1 VVAGLVVSGLLFA
14 VYLFVVIAPVAGTF
28 GFDAFAYWSFPRADP
43 YYLAEGHLGSFVYT
57 PVIARLFAPFAL
69 LDWYPFIVLWTAL
82 LAGTAIWLGGWRRS
96 ERRGGE
102 TPHGGMRVGGI
113 VGQPLA
119 ERAAI
124 AHEPYAADVHTDQR
138 PRGRLELFPR
148 RLGWLAVLA
157 FPPVAVE
164 LYHGNIELLI
174 ALAIAIGFRYPAAWA
189 FVLVSKVTPGVGL
202 LWFLLRREW
211 RSLAIALGLTAVLV
225 SVSYALDPN
234 LWREWLERE
243 VSVTL
248 QIAPDQPQIA
258 IPLSIRLAA
267 AAVLVAWG
275 AQTDRRWTVV
285 VAGAIA
291 MPVLWVTSFSVLAAL
306 GAIDRP
312 ELAPRGAA
320 NRASVPAPA
329 PERATE
335 SAPESA
341 PDTAPE
347 PAT

>member
-69 LDWYPFIVLWTAL
+69 LGWYPFIVLWTAL
-82 LAGTAIWLGGWRRS
+82 LAGTAVWLGGWRGTGDRA
-96 ERRGGE
+96 GG
-102 TPHGGMRVGGI
+102 
-113 VGQPLA
+113 
-119 ERAAI
+119 
-124 AHEPYAADVHTDQR
+124 
-138 PRGRLELFPR
+138 LFPR

-174 ALAIAIGFRYPAAWA
+174 AFAIAIGFRYPAAWA

-202 LWFLLRREW
+202 LWFLVRREW
-211 RSLAIALGLTAVLV
+211 RSLAIALGLTAALV
-225 SVSYALDPN
+225 AVSYALDPN

-248 QIAPDQPQIA
+248 QVAPDQPQIA
-258 IPLSIRLAA
+258 IPLSIRLVA

-275 AQTDRRWTVV
+275 ARTDRRWTVV

-291 MPVLWVTSFSVLAAL
+291 MPVLWVTSFSVLPAL

-320 NRASVPAPA
+320 NRAPVPAPA
-329 PERATE
+329 PGRATG
-335 SAPESA
+335 STADSA
-341 PDTAPE
+341 PDSAPE